1 MKRLTSILLISLLSF
16 IAFSQNNENSTKAKE
31 ILDKVSE
38 KVKSLQTITAKFSFT
53 MVNQQ
58 ENIKENYKGTVY
70 IKGEKYHLT
79 LMGTETYCDGT
90 TIWTHLVEDE
100 EVNITKRD
108 LTDNSFLNNPASIF
122 TMYETGFK
130 YKYIEKVKTDIGAF
144 DKIELYPT
152 ELAEGLTK
160 SDDVDNSDLSKVVI
174 FIDGYHNQIHKIE
187 YHSKNGN
194 VYIVEISRFDANK
207 EMKDSEFIF
216 DKTKFPETEIIDL
229 RE

>member
-1 MKRLTSILLISLLSF
+1 MKRLTSILLITLIYF
-16 IAFSQNNENSTKAKE
+16 VAFSQDNDNSTKAKD

-58 ENIKENYKGTVY
+58 EGIKENYKGEVL

-79 LMGTETYCDGT
+79 LMGTETYSDGK

-100 EVNITKRD
+100 EVNITTRD
-108 LTDNSFLNNPASIF
+108 PKDNSFLNNPASIF

-152 ELAEGLTK
+152 ELAKGLSK
-160 SDDVDNSDLSKVVI
+160 PDNADNSDLSKVVI

-194 VYIVEISRFDANK
+194 IYIVEILRFDVNK
-207 EMKDSEFIF
+207 EMKDTEFTF

-229 RE
+229 RD